1 MVERMLSSD
10 KENKPLDRAHGIP
23 ANPCTQFIGP
33 TFPSR
38 KKNEPVHSCSA
49 DLSAVKTTQDESVY
63 VSHLLS
69 GPSSQRTDEFMV
81 QV

>member
-1 MVERMLSSD
+1 MSLARRL
-10 KENKPLDRAHGIP
+10 L
-23 ANPCTQFIGP
+23 T
-33 TFPSR
+33 
-38 KKNEPVHSCSA
+38 

-63 VSHLLS
+63 MSHLLS